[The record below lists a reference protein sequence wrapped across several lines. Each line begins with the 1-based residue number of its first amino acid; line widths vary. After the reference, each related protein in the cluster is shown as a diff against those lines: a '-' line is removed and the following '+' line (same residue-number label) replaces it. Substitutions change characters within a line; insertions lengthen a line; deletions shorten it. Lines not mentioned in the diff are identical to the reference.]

1 MFARWFPWR
10 WLVRALARAHGM
22 LDPLEILARLE
33 NLAQPSEVAAPIEL
47 LRAGFALHARGV
59 MNDKVIQ
66 QNLDWVWPFWVNR
79 QFDPRDPA
87 FVPRAFSFAQVN
99 LSHRNWTAVGVP
111 GCEAMAV
118 ADPRGL
124 VMPLWDGWSLD
135 AWAVPL
141 RGEALWPS
149 RLDRCEQHLRMD
161 DDRLAVETIARNDL
175 ATLQSVVYVEAE
187 ADEAYCRVRYE
198 AVMKAPGWLVVAL
211 RPFNPEGVGFV
222 PSVALSADRKGW
234 ILEEKL
240 CVHFDTPVEQHTCSR
255 YREGDVAIGLLDRP
269 PRSACRCKVGLATA
283 AAMFAAGA
291 DEPVRVVATVP
302 LSADK
307 TVRTLYPRG
316 KPSGWP
322 VALEGAARLQAP
334 DERFRFL
341 YEAALRTVTLLSPAD
356 IYPGPYTYK
365 RFWFRDAVLIAHA
378 MLCANLIGRVAD
390 VMSGFLYRQRA
401 SGYFHSQSGEWDS
414 NGQVLWLLGRY
425 TELTGKPLSKRWVKA
440 LHRGARWIRGKLT
453 SRGGKAPHAG
463 LLPAGFSAEH
473 LGTNDYYYWDDFW
486 SVAGL
491 DAAADV
497 LDAQGMPHYGR
508 TYRELAERLRRSIE
522 RSIHRSKSLR
532 TLEGIPASPYR
543 RMDSGAVGSLVCAYP
558 LRVWDAD
565 DPRVA
570 ATVNFLLDG
579 CMIDGLLFLDTSH
592 SGRNAYLTLS
602 IAQVLLRA
610 GDTRFFPLVRAVAEA
625 ASPTG
630 QWPEAIHPH
639 TGGGCMGD
647 GQHAWAAAEWIMM
660 IRNMFVREE
669 SDRLILGSGI
679 PDAWLARGE
688 TMSFG
693 PTPTVYGPVS
703 VRIEWRQEGTAE
715 VHWEAHWRKLP
726 PAIEIRLGGREV
738 TVTDPQAT
746 SATVPVITEEARP

>member
-1 MFARWFPWR
+1 MFAKWFPWR
-10 WLVRALARAHGM
+10 WLVRALARAHGL

-59 MNDKVIQ
+59 INDKVIQ

-118 ADPRGL
+118 VDPRGL
-124 VMPLWDGWSLD
+124 VMPFWDGWSLD

-149 RLDRCEQHLRMD
+149 RLDRCEQRLRMD
-161 DDRLAVETIARNDL
+161 GDRLAVETIARNDL
-175 ATLQSVVYVEAE
+175 ATLRSLVWVEPDAAE
-187 ADEAYCRVRYE
+187 AFCRIRYE
-198 AVMKAPGWLVVAL
+198 AVMAVSGWLVIAL

-222 PSVALSADRKGW
+222 QSVALGADRKGW
-234 ILEEKL
+234 ILDDRL
-240 CVHFDTPVEQHTCSR
+240 RVRFDAPVERHVCSC
-255 YREGDVAIGLLDRP
+255 YGAGDVAIGLLDRSP
-269 PRSACRCKVGLATA
+269 QADCRCKVGLATA
-283 AAMFAAGA
+283 AAMFPVEAGQEA
-291 DEPVRVVATVP
+291 EVTATVP
-302 LSADK
+302 LSADR
-307 TVRTLYPRG
+307 TVKTLYPRG
-316 KPSGWP
+316 GPLEWSG
-322 VALEGAARLQAP
+322 VLQDAATMQVP
-334 DERFRFL
+334 DERLAFL
-341 YEAALRTVTLLSPAD
+341 YDAALRTVALLSPAEV
-356 IYPGPYTYK
+356 YPGPYTYK
-365 RFWFRDAVLIAHA
+365 RFWFRDAVLILHA
-378 MLCANLIGRVAD
+378 MLCANLVDHARYAMG
-390 VMSGFLYRQRA
+390 GFLRRQRP

-425 TELTGKPLSKRWVKA
+425 ADLTGRTLSGRWIHA
-440 LHRGARWIRGKLT
+440 LDRAARWIGRKLT
-453 SRGGKAPHAG
+453 DRRGGDPHAG

-491 DAAADV
+491 DAAADLLV
-497 LDAQGMPHYGR
+497 SHGR
-508 TYRELAERLRRSIE
+508 QRSAGACGDLAVALRDSIE
-522 RSIHRSKSLR
+522 RSLRRSGPLR
-532 TLEGIPASPYR
+532 AVEGIPASPYR

-558 LRVWDAD
+558 LRVRPAD
-565 DPRVA
+565 DPPVR
-570 ATVNFLLDG
+570 ATLEFLLKF

-610 GDTRFFPLVRAVAEA
+610 GDSRFFPLVQAVAEA

-660 IRNMFVREE
+660 MRNMFVREE
-669 SDRLILGSGI
+669 SDRLILASGI
-679 PDAWLARGE
+679 PDAWLARRRA
-688 TMSFG
+688 MAFG
-693 PTPTVYGPVS
+693 PTPTPYGPLT
-703 VRIEWRQEGTAE
+703 VRLEFQEDGTAT
-715 VHWEAHWRKLP
+715 VRWEARWRKAP
-726 PAIEIRLGGREV
+726 PAIEIRLAGRAV
-738 TVTDPQAT
+738 TVADPQAT
-746 SATVPVITEEARP
+746 SAAVPVAAEDERA